1 MNTYDMTCPKCGATM
16 NLNTEEEKLHCPYCN
31 HEIMVEL
38 EDTPDE
44 IREKEY
50 AKSYGYHSGKYKAE
64 SESRIQR
71 KKEARKSTKVFI
83 ITWIIL
89 ILGPLFLFCLLG
101 GAVVFLTE
109 ASRPEINPFD
119 YIEVSFS
126 GTDGYGE
133 LIITELVNEEIAV
146 DEISFDVS
154 RDDGLSVGEKV
165 RITASST
172 EYRLKEEVRIYTVEG
187 LDEYIKSL
195 DNLTQEEMDVIHV
208 NAENEYGSRIAELK
222 ENNLL
227 ISYKPVKMFL
237 ITDEKQAN
245 ALYDV
250 YEFNVSTISGEQTY
264 YAVVEFRSIMLQ
276 KTEPLTIRCS
286 WTDFSGDGYCLNEDG
301 WNYSERVY
309 FYGYSSLDEVR
320 TYVTSEMESGM
331 VLKERDL

>member
-64 SESRIQR
+64 KEYGIKR
-71 KKEARKSTKVFI
+71 KKESRKSTKIALVVIFMLI
-83 ITWIIL
+83 AVL
-89 ILGPLFLFCLLG
+89 CLPCILGALG
-101 GAVVFLTE
+101 IFIAQ
-109 ASRPEINPFD
+109 ASRPEINPFE

-154 RDDGLSVGEKV
+154 RDDGLSVGDKV
-165 RITASST
+165 RITASSV
-172 EYRLKEEVRIYTVEG
+172 EYKLKEDVRIYTVEG